1 MSEIPMW
8 AQLEI
13 LKRKIAI
20 ADKKAEM
27 RQKLQEN
34 ADYQRLNGMTQTQR
48 GANAVELMTKK
59 RLEFERSIRG
69 DNVSEEDIRRK
80 VLAMQNKFER
90 DRGK

>member
-13 LKRKIAI
+13 LKREIAI
-20 ADKKAEM
+20 AEKKAEM

-69 DNVSEEDIRRK
+69 VNVSEEEIRRK

>member
-8 AQLEI
+8 AKLEI

-27 RQKLQEN
+27 RKKMQESAEYQKL
-34 ADYQRLNGMTQTQR
+34 AGMTDTQR
-48 GANAVELMTKK
+48 GANAVDLMTKK
-59 RLEFERSIRG
+59 RLEFERSLRG
-69 DNVSEEDIRRK
+69 DNVSEEEVRQK

-90 DRGK
+90 QKG

>member
-1 MSEIPMW
+1 VSEIPMW

-20 ADKKAEM
+20 AEKKAEM
-27 RQKLQEN
+27 RQKMQSS
-34 ADYQRLNGMTQTQR
+34 ADYQRLAGMTDTQR

-59 RLEFERSIRG
+59 RIEFERSMRG
-69 DNVSEEDIRRK
+69 DNVSEEEVRRK

-90 DRGK
+90 QKG

>member
-8 AQLEI
+8 AQIEI

-20 ADKKAEM
+20 ADKKAAM
-27 RQKLQEN
+27 RQQLKEN
-34 ADYQRLNGMTQTQR
+34 AEYQRLAGMTETQR

-59 RLEFERSIRG
+59 RLEFERTIRG
-69 DNVSEEDIRRK
+69 DNVSEEEVRRK

-90 DRGK
+90 QKAK

>member
-8 AQLEI
+8 AQLET

-20 ADKKAEM
+20 AEKKAEM

-69 DNVSEEDIRRK
+69 VNVSEEEIRRK